1 MCPACYINAILFTI
15 FGASAASIANNPWVI
30 TLSIILTILALY
42 WLYKGWKKHTPGTFM
57 KNLRITVIL
66 IAVFAAGYVTAS
78 YTTHKYFKNMSEEEH
93 KH

>member
-1 MCPACYINAILFTI
+1 MCPACYINAILFSI
-15 FGASAASIANNPWVI
+15 FGASAASISNNPWVI
-30 TLSIILTILALY
+30 TLSIVLTILALY

-78 YTTHKYFKNMSEEEH
+78 YTTHGYFMDIFEEKH

>member
-1 MCPACYINAILFTI
+1 MCPACYINAILFSI
-15 FGASAASIANNPWVI
+15 FGVSAASIANNPWVI
-30 TLSIILTILALY
+30 TLSIVLTILALY
-42 WLYKGWKKHTPGTFM
+42 WLYKGWKKRTPGTFM

-78 YTTHKYFKNMSEEEH
+78 YTTHGYFMDIFEEKH

>member
-1 MCPACYINAILFTI
+1 MCPACYINAILFSI

-30 TLSIILTILALY
+30 TLSIILTLLALY

-66 IAVFAAGYVTAS
+66 IAIFAAGYVTAS
-78 YTTHKYFKNMSEEEH
+78 YTTHEYFKIMYEEEH

>member
-1 MCPACYINAILFTI
+1 MCPACYINAILFSI
-15 FGASAASIANNPWVI
+15 FGASAASISNNPWVI
-30 TLSIILTILALY
+30 TLSIILTLLALY

-57 KNLRITVIL
+57 KNLRMTVIL

-78 YTTHKYFKNMSEEEH
+78 YTTHEYFKNISEEEH

>member
-1 MCPACYINAILFTI
+1 MCPACYINAIQLSI
-15 FGASAASIANNPWVI
+15 FGASVASSANNPWII

-42 WLYKGWKKHTPGTFM
+42 WFYKGWKKHTPGTFM
-57 KNLRITVIL
+57 KNLRMTVIL

-78 YTTHKYFKNMSEEEH
+78 YTTQEYFKNMFEEEH

>member
-1 MCPACYINAILFTI
+1 MCPACYINAILFSI

-30 TLSIILTILALY
+30 TLSIVLTILALY
-42 WLYKGWKKHTPGTFM
+42 WLYKGWKKRTPGTFM
-57 KNLRITVIL
+57 KNLRMTVIL

-78 YTTHKYFKNMSEEEH
+78 YTTHEHFKIMYEEEH

>member
-1 MCPACYINAILFTI
+1 MCPACYINSILFSI

-30 TLSIILTILALY
+30 ALSIVLTVLALY
-42 WLYKGWKKHTPGTFM
+42 WLYKGWKKRTPGTFM
-57 KNLRITVIL
+57 KNLRMTIIL

-78 YTTHKYFKNMSEEEH
+78 YTTHEYFKIMYEEEH